1 MINEPTVLILGA
13 GASMPYKFPS
23 GVELRNLICGLS
35 NLGNEN
41 HQFLVQQLECDSGEL
56 RHFARTFHGSN
67 IKSIDAFL
75 ARRPE
80 FTAFGK
86 LSIAT
91 LLCQTELPKRV
102 IPGDA
107 ENNPDDH
114 WYYYLWNVLVEEANT
129 VDEFI
134 GNQIRFITFN
144 YDRSLEYF
152 LHTSIKNTYGVSEED
167 ALAILGKIPILH
179 VYGCLGEFHFLT
191 GVNRRQFSNDIDAE
205 RIRIATTAI
214 KVIPED
220 REYDPFLIA
229 RQWCYE
235 ANKIGFLGFGFDVLN
250 IERLGLKDVLDR
262 RYQDKHDRPLVVA
275 SAYDKTQAERNH
287 YQSLVS
293 PRNPWDAFDRKCTRT
308 LRESGLLH

>member
-1 MINEPTVLILGA
+1 MIHEPTVLILGA

-23 GVELRNLICGLS
+23 GEELRNLICGLS
-35 NLGNEN
+35 IPGNEN

-91 LLCQTELPKRV
+91 LLCQKELPKRV

-129 VDEFI
+129 VGEFI

-152 LHTSIKNTYGVSEED
+152 LHTSIKNTYGVSDEE
-167 ALAILGKIPILH
+167 ALAILGNIPILH
-179 VYGCLGEFHFLT
+179 VYGCLGEFHFLA
-191 GVNRRQFSNDIDAE
+191 GGNRRQFSNGIDAE

-220 REYDPFLIA
+220 REHDPFLIA

-235 ANKIGFLGFGFDVLN
+235 ANKIGFLGFGFDELN
-250 IERLGLKDVLDR
+250 IERLGLKDVLDSR
-262 RYQDKHDRPLVVA
+262 NKDKHDRPLVVA

-293 PRNPWDAFDRKCTRT
+293 PRNPWGAFDQKCTRT